1 MTPVMKHMNP
11 GGPILY
17 ELFGKYLQQSAT
29 NIYAGEGK
37 WNDYTSIGS
46 TFAGGP
52 IAKGVSSIPKLI
64 KGLMNPQVREAL
76 KLMRSGTHSSKNPN
90 LINEL
95 QSPLNYPH
103 SSFNALGDFT
113 HFSTSPQYQAA
124 AGIRYGDGANVF
136 KPKLGIKSLM
146 AIINSKGFASPT
158 EMIKYG
164 YPYGVSGARYT
175 DDGIQAAIKDGFIGT
190 KYINGNPLADQ
201 FASFF
206 TGFPKHPLGKIKK
219 FHEGG
224 AVGHKHLS
232 PGHMASNYKAPK
244 PWYKKAGNFLSEM
257 VKETGRSADWL
268 LAMAAA
274 GPGASRSP
282 LFMSTNNRAQ
292 WKDIQDLKAAGLKS
306 EADKAFM
313 VKHGLSGVNVGS
325 LFFGGAAG
333 SAAVRSGVSAYGA
346 AKFGVPS
353 LGTLL
358 PQGSIPY
365 MGATTSK
372 FVQSAIPAIMVG
384 TARPFM
390 DNLSPVMS
398 SSTLRP
404 PSISQQVARPGV
416 SDEMTQTLTQSIT
429 PGEASRM
436 AIQQQINLATSI
448 AKSEGRFAPRLIGT
462 GNVGTITDNPR
473 YLFQELLDGNVD
485 DIMNWPWRP
494 SIKTDAADPYARQ
507 NPMWWE
513 SLYTQAPVETLSYKQ
528 KKMIAMLAGIKV
540 PIGKPF
546 PKITQTQMDS
556 GSHAFYKNEELLK
569 KWGGWSDYR
578 DAMLKSVGLDRPMS
592 EKSRFVPYNEAV
604 ALKASLE
611 DVRLKNIDGTDSFAF
626 KYTIGGAEADPRW
639 STAFGSKTSV
649 IGGGAGDRGALM
661 LDGDLGAAMR
671 SQYAVVYEDLI
682 KTGFIRRARIDKNG
696 KRIEQK
702 DLAPLPTAGR
712 YYRAAMTFDEFLL
725 HVASQLPGVTT
736 SSRLMTGTKEEL
748 VTRPSPFIQAL
759 NESYVKN
766 VLGLDVETPL
776 RFSKYDI
783 HGSPLVDE
791 FGNPKAGGYYSL
803 DEGFDYATNP
813 GSRNYGT
820 PPSPGSKLTKGKFTI
835 DLLPREIPSPV
846 FAGGGFTDEMAIIV
860 PEWLAIAKSKHVAKL
875 DPKHFTKP
883 MSADYGRYL
892 HASRFF
898 KPTEG
903 WVVDD
908 ATAAAGGTFGI
919 QKDQF
924 GILADLL
931 NTGKV
936 KTSVVNDSRFG
947 AEKAAK
953 EVTPWTEDDLWKIV
967 TGYNKDAIIKE
978 GNTRRINPDWLQGM
992 SGNSYSSLEQMLK
1005 VEELVNL
1012 LRIHI
1017 QNLPPISMVEPKVTV
1032 KPKVSVPSARPRMA
1046 DGGYVNPT
1054 YSANMSIPKFE
1065 TGINN
1070 VPADMLAMLH
1080 KNEAVVPANM
1090 NPFNP
1095 NANNATMGGATY
1107 NITNN
1112 INGFDGDI
1120 NQLSNIVTQKTIT
1133 AIKTLDSRNSKMSG
1147 TPMTVGVK

>member
-1 MTPVMKHMNP
+1 
-11 GGPILY
+11 
-17 ELFGKYLQQSAT
+17 
-29 NIYAGEGK
+29 
-37 WNDYTSIGS
+37 
-46 TFAGGP
+46 
-52 IAKGVSSIPKLI
+52 
-64 KGLMNPQVREAL
+64 
-76 KLMRSGTHSSKNPN
+76 
-90 LINEL
+90 
-95 QSPLNYPH
+95 
-103 SSFNALGDFT
+103 
-113 HFSTSPQYQAA
+113 
-124 AGIRYGDGANVF
+124 
-136 KPKLGIKSLM
+136 
-146 AIINSKGFASPT
+146 
-158 EMIKYG
+158 
-164 YPYGVSGARYT
+164 
-175 DDGIQAAIKDGFIGT
+175 
-190 KYINGNPLADQ
+190 
-201 FASFF
+201 
-206 TGFPKHPLGKIKK
+206 
-219 FHEGG
+219 
-224 AVGHKHLS
+224 
-232 PGHMASNYKAPK
+232 MASNYKAPRIMGPVALK
-244 PWYKKAGNFLSEM
+244 SPYVTGSKTDKRSNMQKAWDSFLFPLILGLDGLQSGLTDTTPVSSTLQKKYAGWDKKA
-257 VKETGRSADWL
+257 KEEGMMSIAPSVFGSTLMDMSL
-268 LAMAAA
+268 LAA
-274 GPGASRSP
+274 PS
-282 LFMSTNNRAQ
+282 
-292 WKDIQDLKAAGLKS
+292 
-306 EADKAFM
+306 
-313 VKHGLSGVNVGS
+313 SGVVRGAVG
-325 LFFGGAAG
+325 
-333 SAAVRSGVSAYGA
+333 AYGA
-346 AKFGVPS
+346 SKGIVG
-353 LGTLL
+353 LEHLL
-358 PQGSIPY
+358 QKGSIPY

-372 FVQSAIPAIMVG
+372 FVQNAIPAIMVG

-404 PSISQQVARPGV
+404 PSISQQVSRPGV

-485 DIMNWPWRP
+485 DIMKWPWRP

-556 GSHAFYKNEELLK
+556 GSDAFYKNEELLK

-592 EKSRFVPYNEAV
+592 EKSRFVPYNEAA

-736 SSRLMTGTKEEL
+736 SARLQTGTANEL
-748 VTRPSPFIQAL
+748 VSRPSAFVQAL

-766 VLGLDVETPL
+766 ILGLDVETPL

-783 HGSPLVDE
+783 FGSPLADK

-813 GSRNYGT
+813 GSRSYGT

-860 PEWLAIAKSKHVAKL
+860 PEWLALAKSKHVAKF
-875 DPKHFTKP
+875 DPSHFTKP

-1012 LRIHI
+1012 MRIHI
-1017 QNLPPISMVEPKVTV
+1017 QSLPPISMVEPKVTV

-1147 TPMTVGVK
+1147 TSMTVGVK